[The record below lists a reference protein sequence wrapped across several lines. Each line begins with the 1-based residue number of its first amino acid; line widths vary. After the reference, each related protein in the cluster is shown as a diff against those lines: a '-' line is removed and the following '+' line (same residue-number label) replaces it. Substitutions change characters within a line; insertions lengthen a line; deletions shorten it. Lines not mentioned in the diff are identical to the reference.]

1 MNYLPDGTVIP
12 TLVEQVPTVE
22 NGLLKEDLTGF
33 TATLKEGIV
42 WSDGTPAHRRR
53 CRLHLAVGHDAGE
66 RRRSA
71 SPSTSRSR
79 RSSRSTSA
87 PSR

>member
-33 TATLKEGIV
+33 TATLKEGIL
-42 WSDGTPAHRRR
+42 WSDGTPLTAEDVVFTWQWVMTPENA
-53 CRLHLAVGHDAGE
+53 AVWRVPAEVQVVAEVHVG
-66 RRRSA
+66 
-71 SPSTSRSR
+71 
-79 RSSRSTSA
+79 
-87 PSR
+87 